1 MKKFNYSLL
10 VSCFFLVLASCS
22 NNYDKTPEDWSLEIC
37 KCASDKGYDSK
48 EVKAKLDELKGYY
61 SEDDNRM
68 HDKATTLIGQY
79 CPQVFLQD

>member
-1 MKKFNYSLL
+1 MKKCNLIGGILL
-10 VSCFFLVLASCS
+10 LMFTSCS
-22 NNYDKTPEDWSLEIC
+22 SNYDKTPEDWSLEVC

-61 SEDDNRM
+61 SEDDFNM
-68 HDKATTLIGQY
+68 HDKATTLIGES